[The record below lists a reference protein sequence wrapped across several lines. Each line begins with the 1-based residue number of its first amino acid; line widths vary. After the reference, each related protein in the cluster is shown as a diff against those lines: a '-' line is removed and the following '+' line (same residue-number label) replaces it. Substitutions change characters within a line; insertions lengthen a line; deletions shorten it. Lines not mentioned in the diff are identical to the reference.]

1 VTHCATAEAAPGASF
16 AWRAALASR
25 GRAIA
30 APLQKTQ
37 RGNAAAGPLQTL
49 AQGAA
54 FLELNARKGSGHQ
67 QAEGAMGRAEHGRES
82 LSEMD
87 WFVVLMARARKV
99 SQLIAAVRSYLASW
113 PAARV
118 ARVQMIDAG
127 WAPFDEQQQPVAVI
141 GPQDVRHIYDA
152 VHDQIVSLKESG
164 VAPTPEFLEMEL
176 VFFLAQRLLQDLE
189 ADFPAARAAPH
200 ASRREMPDAR
210 SKNRTLV
217 AGR

>member
-1 VTHCATAEAAPGASF
+1 MRQAHDCGEAVSRRNVPTSRAEQLPL
-16 AWRAALASR
+16 R
-25 GRAIA
+25 
-30 APLQKTQ
+30 LQKTQ
-37 RGNAAAGPLQTL
+37 RGNAADETLQTL
-49 AQGAA
+49 APGAA

-67 QAEGAMGRAEHGRES
+67 EAEGAMGRAEHDRES

-99 SQLIAAVRSYLASW
+99 SQLIAAVRAYLSSW

-141 GPQDVRHIYDA
+141 GPQDVRQIYEA

-164 VAPTPEFLEMEL
+164 VAPTPEFLELEL
-176 VFFLAQRLLQDLE
+176 VFFLAQRLLEDLE
-189 ADFPAARAAPH
+189 PDFPAARAAPH
-200 ASRREMPDAR
+200 ASLREMPDAR